1 MIVSSLRLGGLRAL
15 GGIAAASFALCLAPV
30 FDTAAFAKPKSAA
43 HRAPQPVRHIQT
55 PFIAI
60 DVPSGRVIEQRD
72 ATRIWYPASITKL
85 MTVYVTLQAV
95 RQGRLAMDTPLVV
108 SARAARMKPSKM
120 GFAPGSQVTLD
131 NALKMLMVKSANDM
145 AVTIAEGVSGSV
157 EAFADEMNQ
166 AASTLGMRESHF
178 VNPNGLPDPDH
189 VSSARDM
196 AVLGRALLL
205 RFPEHADL
213 FNIGAMKLGEQVIPT
228 HNGMLGRYP
237 GADGMKTGYTCPAGF
252 NLVASATREGR
263 KVIVVVLG
271 DPSARRR
278 TAHAAN
284 LFDHAFA
291 AGQLGAS
298 ATDLPTQAGAPP
310 DMRGEICV
318 HRSKA
323 ALLAAE
329 TDETNAPVSAGD
341 GSAPQP
347 SNGEIIAA
355 LPRPIYQPI
364 EVFVG
369 PAPGY
374 TGPVAG
380 PRPANTP
387 IGVIAYAA
395 PEKAATALPL
405 RPDPAA
411 LPMRRG
417 KATKH
422 SAAKNE
428 KAAQAHKKPA
438 ATKAAAAAS
447 KGKAAAK

>member
-1 MIVSSLRLGGLRAL
+1 
-15 GGIAAASFALCLAPV
+15 
-30 FDTAAFAKPKSAA
+30 
-43 HRAPQPVRHIQT
+43 
-55 PFIAI
+55 
-60 DVPSGRVIEQRD
+60 
-72 ATRIWYPASITKL
+72 
-85 MTVYVTLQAV
+85 
-95 RQGRLAMDTPLVV
+95 
-108 SARAARMKPSKM
+108 
-120 GFAPGSQVTLD
+120 
-131 NALKMLMVKSANDM
+131 
-145 AVTIAEGVSGSV
+145 
-157 EAFADEMNQ
+157 
-166 AASTLGMRESHF
+166 
-178 VNPNGLPDPDH
+178 
-189 VSSARDM
+189 M

-213 FNIGAMKLGEQVIPT
+213 FNIGAMKLGDQVIPT

-271 DPSARRR
+271 DPSARKR
-278 TAHAAN
+278 TARAAN

-291 AGQLGAS
+291 TGQFGDSAS
-298 ATDLPTQAGAPP
+298 DLPSQAGAPP

-323 ALLAAE
+323 AQLEAE
-329 TDETNAPVSAGD
+329 TEESGGAIQTPD
-341 GSAPQP
+341 GSAPQV

-355 LPRPIYQPI
+355 LPRPIYEPI

-374 TGPVAG
+374 NGPVAG

-395 PEKAATALPL
+395 PEKATTASPL
-405 RPDPAA
+405 RQDPAA

-417 KATKH
+417 KAAKH
-422 SAAKNE
+422 KAEARSHPKHIAAKNE
-428 KAAQAHKKPA
+428 KAAKAQKKPA
-438 ATKAAAAAS
+438 AAKPAAAAP
-447 KGKAAAK
+447 KGKAAEK

>member
-1 MIVSSLRLGGLRAL
+1 M
-15 GGIAAASFALCLAPV
+15 
-30 FDTAAFAKPKSAA
+30 AKPKAAA
-43 HRAPQPVRHIQT
+43 HRAEQPVHHTRT

-72 ATRIWYPASITKL
+72 ATRTWYPASITKL
-85 MTVYVTLQAV
+85 MTVYVALQAV

-108 SARAARMKPSKM
+108 SARAASMKPSKM
-120 GFAPGSQVTLD
+120 GFAPGSQITLD

-157 EAFADEMNQ
+157 EAFADEMNE
-166 AASTLGMRESHF
+166 AASSLGMRESHF
-178 VNPNGLPDPDH
+178 VNPIGLPDPNH

-271 DPSARRR
+271 DPSARKR
-278 TAHAAN
+278 TARAAN
-284 LFDHAFA
+284 VFDHAFA
-291 AGQLGAS
+291 SGQFGDPAI
-298 ATDLPTQAGAPP
+298 DLPSQAGPPP

-318 HRSKA
+318 RRSKA
-323 ALLAAE
+323 AQLEAE
-329 TDETNAPVSAGD
+329 SEETGGTVQTTE

-355 LPRPIYQPI
+355 LPRPAYKPI

-369 PAPGY
+369 PAPDY

-387 IGVIAYAA
+387 IGVIAYAP
-395 PEKAATALPL
+395 PEKAAAVLPL
-405 RPDPAA
+405 RADPAA

-417 KATKH
+417 KAAKHHAEAKSHPKH
-422 SAAKNE
+422 SVADNE
-428 KAAQAHKKPA
+428 KAAKAQKKPS
-438 ATKAAAAAS
+438 AAA
-447 KGKAAAK
+447 KGKAAKK

>member
-1 MIVSSLRLGGLRAL
+1 MARSKA
-15 GGIAAASFALCLAPV
+15 
-30 FDTAAFAKPKSAA
+30 AA
-43 HRAPQPVRHIQT
+43 HRVEQPVHHTRT

-60 DVPSGRVIEQRD
+60 DVPSGRVIDQRD
-72 ATRIWYPASITKL
+72 ATRTWYPASITKL
-85 MTVYVTLQAV
+85 MTVYVTLEAV

-120 GFAPGSQVTLD
+120 GFAPGSQVTLE
-131 NALKMLMVKSANDM
+131 NALKMLMVKSANDI

-166 AASTLGMRESHF
+166 AAATLGMRESHF
-178 VNPNGLPDPDH
+178 VNPNGLPDPNH

-205 RFPEHADL
+205 RFSEHADL
-213 FNIGAMKLGEQVIPT
+213 FNIGAMKLGDQVIPT
-228 HNGMLGRYP
+228 HNGILGRYP

-252 NLVASATREGR
+252 NVVASATREGR

-271 DPSARRR
+271 DPSARKR

-291 AGQLGAS
+291 AGQFGDSAS
-298 ATDLPTQAGAPP
+298 ELPSQAGVPP
-310 DMRGEICV
+310 DMRAEICV
-318 HRSKA
+318 HRSKVA
-323 ALLAAE
+323 QLEAE
-329 TDETNAPVSAGD
+329 SEESSGAIQTPE

-347 SNGEIIAA
+347 NNGEIIAA
-355 LPRPIYQPI
+355 LPRPAYQPI

-380 PRPANTP
+380 PRPTNTP
-387 IGVIAYAA
+387 IGVIAYAS
-395 PEKAATALPL
+395 PEKAATVAPL
-405 RPDPAA
+405 RPDPSA
-411 LPMRRG
+411 LPMRRSKAAKHKAEGRRISKHSVAKNG
-417 KATKH
+417 KA
-422 SAAKNE
+422 AKV
-428 KAAQAHKKPA
+428 QKKPA
-438 ATKAAAAAS
+438 AAKPAAAS
-447 KGKAAAK
+447 PKGKAAEK